1 MELNQEENRVVDIV
15 VCPECEADIE
25 VNADWQEADTFTCS
39 GCSADLQVVNLEP
52 IMVDFAPES
61 GSDWEDPGDLQPLS
75 LDEADELTAGH
86 DDVADGVEWDGQVPR
101 SVATLRVT
109 RARPKLRNG
118 SDGLLDDGVTYL
130 TLDGAARLQS
140 ELERLQTDRLPRV
153 TAWLSD
159 AMSEGF
165 EDEDVTEL
173 EGARSELALI
183 QGRIRNLQNLL
194 TTFEILVEPES
205 NDVVQLGSL
214 VTVVEGDYEP
224 ESYRIVTPAEADP
237 LRGCISHVSPLGRM
251 LMGGH
256 AGEQVVVESPDGP
269 IEFRIVAIE

>member
-15 VCPECEADIE
+15 VCLECGADIE

-39 GCSADLQVVNLEP
+39 NCSVDLQVVNLEP
-52 IMVDFAPES
+52 LMVDFAPES
-61 GSDWEDPGDLQPLS
+61 ENSWEDPDELEPLS
-75 LDEADELTAGH
+75 LDEADKLTAGH

-101 SVATLRVT
+101 RVATLRAT
-109 RARPKLRNG
+109 RLRPQLHNG
-118 SDGLLDDGVTYL
+118 SGGLLDDGVTYL
-130 TLDGAARLQS
+130 TPEGAARLQS
-140 ELERLQTDRLPRV
+140 ELEHLQTDRLPRV

-165 EDEDVTEL
+165 EDEDITEL

-183 QGRIRNLQNLL
+183 QGRIRNLESLL

-205 NDVVQLGSL
+205 NDVVQLGNL
-214 VTVVEGDYEP
+214 VTVAEGDHEP
-224 ESYRIVTPAEADP
+224 ESYRIVGPAEADP
-237 LRGCISHVSPLGRM
+237 LKGCISHVSPLGRM

-269 IEFRIVAIE
+269 IKFRIMAID